1 MLERGYCYAAMTSS
15 PFKSSFSCFH
25 PTARRP
31 LLCLGLLSPLSKV
44 RGNEGRSCCAPY
56 FNFEGGSLYSYACN
70 VGLLTKIGKP
80 GASFEVTLYS
90 LEKRMKRNKKV
101 MWPLLY
107 QAMERFYLPPDNPC
121 CSQCQKA
128 LSYTKY
134 GRAFRKK
141 EPQNSAW
148 RASSREMTSIGL
160 SFFSYSLRILGSL
173 LCRYHFFHKLFSV
186 LHNCFIILISRS
198 RTFLQYIKIRHP
210 FKV

>member
-70 VGLLTKIGKP
+70 VGLFLTKIGKP

-90 LEKRMKRNKKV
+90 LENKKRNKKEIV
-101 MWPLLY
+101 AFALLGHGKR
-107 QAMERFYLPPDNPC
+107 RFYLPPDNPC
-121 CSQCQKA
+121 CSQC
-128 LSYTKY
+128 
-134 GRAFRKK
+134 
-141 EPQNSAW
+141 
-148 RASSREMTSIGL
+148 
-160 SFFSYSLRILGSL
+160 
-173 LCRYHFFHKLFSV
+173 
-186 LHNCFIILISRS
+186 
-198 RTFLQYIKIRHP
+198 
-210 FKV
+210 

>member
-90 LEKRMKRNKKV
+90 LEKRMKRNKKNCGLCFIRP
-101 MWPLLY
+101 WK
-107 QAMERFYLPPDNPC
+107 D
-121 CSQCQKA
+121 
-128 LSYTKY
+128 
-134 GRAFRKK
+134 
-141 EPQNSAW
+141 
-148 RASSREMTSIGL
+148 SIC
-160 SFFSYSLRILGSL
+160 LRIIPVVVNVRK
-173 LCRYHFFHKLFSV
+173 LCRIQNTGVRFVRK
-186 LHNCFIILISRS
+186 SR
-198 RTFLQYIKIRHP
+198 RTVRGEHQVEKWRQ
-210 FKV
+210 